1 MGTISR
7 AFFAR
12 NLVDSGTKVN
22 YETKCLCSWNKIVA
36 LFLKSSIF
44 ETYKT
49 PSMKKILLLAITFS
63 LTSCAQVQQTL
74 NQLPQLSSQIPGVGG
89 VDIASGLK
97 EALNKGITQQVSKLT
112 AVDGFYKNEA
122 VKILM
127 PAELQKV
134 DATLRKI
141 GLGSLADEGI
151 KVLNRAAEDAVKEAT
166 PIFVS
171 AVKNMTFTD
180 AKNILL
186 GNDSAATTYLQG
198 STTTALYGKFN
209 PVIKS
214 SFEKVGADVIWT
226 KIINKYNTIP
236 LVKKVN
242 PDLTDYTTN
251 QALAGVFK
259 MIAVEEKEI
268 RNNISARTT
277 PLLKSVFAMQDNK

>member
-1 MGTISR
+1 
-7 AFFAR
+7 
-12 NLVDSGTKVN
+12 
-22 YETKCLCSWNKIVA
+22 
-36 LFLKSSIF
+36 
-44 ETYKT
+44 
-49 PSMKKILLLAITFS
+49 MKKILLFALTFS
-63 LTSCAQVQQTL
+63 LTSCAEMQQTL
-74 NQLPQLSSQIPGVGG
+74 NQLPQIASQIPTSG
-89 VDIASGLK
+89 VDISAGLK

-122 VKILM
+122 VKILL
-127 PAELQKV
+127 PEELQKV
-134 DATLRKI
+134 DATLRKV
-141 GLGSLADEGI
+141 GLSSLADEGI
-151 KVLNRAAEDAVKEAT
+151 KMLNRAAEDAVKEAT

-171 AVKNMTFTD
+171 AVKNMSFTD

-209 PVIKS
+209 PVIKN
-214 SFEKVGADVIWT
+214 SFAKVGADAVWT
-226 KIINKYNTIP
+226 KIITKYNTIP

-251 QALAGVFK
+251 QALSGVFK

-277 PLLKSVFAMQDNK
+277 PLLQKVFAMQDGK

>member
-1 MGTISR
+1 
-7 AFFAR
+7 
-12 NLVDSGTKVN
+12 
-22 YETKCLCSWNKIVA
+22 
-36 LFLKSSIF
+36 
-44 ETYKT
+44 
-49 PSMKKILLLAITFS
+49 MKKILILSLVFS
-63 LTSCAQVQQTL
+63 LSSCAQVQQTL
-74 NQLPQLSSQIPGVGG
+74 NQLPQISSQIPGMGG

-141 GLGSLADEGI
+141 GLSSLADEGI

-171 AVKNMTFTD
+171 AVKNMSFTD

-186 GNDSAATTYLQG
+186 GNDSAATSYLQG

-214 SFEKVGADVIWT
+214 SFEKVGADVIW
-226 KIINKYNTIP
+226 KNIINKYNTIP

-259 MIAVEEKEI
+259 MIAVEEKDI
-268 RNNISARTT
+268 RTNINARTT
-277 PLLKSVFAMQDNK
+277 PLLQKVFAMQDGK

>member
-1 MGTISR
+1 
-7 AFFAR
+7 
-12 NLVDSGTKVN
+12 
-22 YETKCLCSWNKIVA
+22 
-36 LFLKSSIF
+36 
-44 ETYKT
+44 
-49 PSMKKILLLAITFS
+49 MKKILLLAVAFS
-63 LTSCAQVQQTL
+63 LNSCAQVQQTL
-74 NQLPQLSSQIPGVGG
+74 NQLPQISSQIPGVGG

-134 DATLRKI
+134 DATLRKV
-141 GLGSLADEGI
+141 GLSSLADEGI
-151 KVLNRAAEDAVKEAT
+151 KMLNRAAEDAVKEAT

-171 AVKNMTFTD
+171 AVRNMTFTD

-186 GNDSAATTYLQG
+186 GNDSAATNYLQG
-198 STTTALYGKFN
+198 STTTALYSKFN
-209 PVIKS
+209 PVIKN
-214 SFEKVGADVIWT
+214 SFEKVGADAVWT
-226 KIINKYNTIP
+226 KIITKYNTIP

-277 PLLKSVFAMQDNK
+277 PLLKSVFAMQDKK